1 MFLKQT
7 RTDSL
12 ASLTV
17 DAGNFSPQGK
27 APVDSVKARAITG
40 FFQRMKYDAV
50 TLSARETSF
59 GIALW
64 QEAAKSGFPAVVAN
78 VFSDRKAKKPAFG
91 KDHQFVIVNRHDRKL
106 GVIGFVSENAWKA
119 TRRDSTFKM
128 SYKSPFEMGK
138 LIKKVAK
145 KCDYLTV
152 IGEFTDK
159 EADSLAKAFPQID
172 MIASS
177 GIRSDAPKYVG
188 NTIIMGAVSQGVDGT
203 YVEWNP
209 AAADSSTRLTSKIV
223 SLDTSMPKDSTGSK
237 ILDEINAK
245 IKESQQPQPP
255 AQLMKK

>member
-12 ASLTV
+12 ASLTI

-27 APVDSVKARAITG
+27 SLVDSVKARSITS
-40 FFQRMKYDAV
+40 FFQRLKYDAV

-59 GIALW
+59 GFGLW
-64 QEAAKSGFPAVVAN
+64 QDAAKNGFPAVVAN

-91 KDHQFVIVNRHDRKL
+91 KDHQFVIIDRHGRKL
-106 GVIGFVSENAWKA
+106 GVIGFISENAWKS
-119 TRRDSTFKM
+119 TRRDSTFQM
-128 SYKSPFEMGK
+128 SYKSPFAMGK

-152 IGEFTDK
+152 IGEFSDL

-177 GIRSDAPKYVG
+177 GIRTDVPKHVG
-188 NTIIMGAVSQGVDGT
+188 NTVIMGAVGQGVDGT
-203 YVEWNP
+203 YAEWNP
-209 AAADSSTRLTSKIV
+209 AAADSSARFVSKII
-223 SLDTSMPKDSTGSK
+223 SLDTSMPKDSLGNK
-237 ILDEINAK
+237 IVEEINKK
-245 IKESQQPQPP
+245 ISAAQQPN
-255 AQLMKK
+255 K